1 MLQQLNRDTQKFAF
15 KCSEVTIS
23 GEEREVYKE
32 PVTDRG
38 KGQKRG
44 RLALVRRDHHFKTVT
59 VEAGKSVP
67 GGLLQTVFVNGE
79 VKREQTLEDIRRRA
93 EVPVSEPASR

>member
-1 MLQQLNRDTQKFAF
+1 
-15 KCSEVTIS
+15 VTIS

-44 RLALVRRDHHFKTVT
+44 RLTLVRRDHHFKTVT